1 MTPKQYI
8 REIGMIA
15 AIISDNIMKELYE
28 ETGNTYLV
36 AVEKI
41 SDWALEFLEEHKR
54 TDWEK
59 VLEES
64 TLKPKSE
71 QWSKDGISSIICWDD
86 AVIDFA
92 YYKLEQFKK
101 NGN

>member
-1 MTPKQYI
+1 MNVKQYI
-8 REIGMIA
+8 REVGMIA
-15 AIISDNIMKELYE
+15 AIISDNIMKQLYE
-28 ETGNTYLV
+28 ETGNTYLM

-59 VLEES
+59 VLEEN

-71 QWSKDGISSIICWDD
+71 QWSKGGISSIICWDD

-101 NGN
+101 NGK

>member
-15 AIISDNIMKELYE
+15 AVISDNIMKPLYE
-28 ETGNTYLV
+28 ETSNTYMV

-41 SDWALEFLEEHKR
+41 SDWAVESLEEHKR
-54 TDWEK
+54 TDWEA
-59 VLEES
+59 VLNES
-64 TLKPKSE
+64 ALKPRSE
-71 QWSKDGISSIICWDD
+71 QWSKQGISSIICWDD

-92 YYKLEQFKK
+92 YYKLEKLK
-101 NGN
+101 AGN